1 MMKKVEIVAP
11 GDTRFIYGQQIDKFR
26 FHEENRRV
34 MAEGGQVADIIVA
47 IASLDPVMG
56 GVDR

>member
-1 MMKKVEIVAP
+1 VKIRDPSFVNLQAVPAMVE
-11 GDTRFIYGQQIDKFR
+11 GSL
-26 FHEENRRV
+26 
-34 MAEGGQVADIIVA
+34 VADTIAA